1 MQCTLSISPKDR
13 EAFFEE
19 LYESAFPRVARL
31 VRKRGGELEEARDI
45 FQEAVICFY
54 EKSISG
60 DLDIRTS
67 PAIYVTGIA
76 RHLWLRRC
84 RETQKKVPLD
94 RLPQSDMMVS
104 NPGEEKAGPGQQLLA
119 YLESA
124 GRRCM
129 DLLQAFYYHRL
140 SMREIAEEFGY
151 RGERSATVQKYKCLE
166 KVRETVR
173 EKEFLS
179 V

>member
-1 MQCTLSISPKDR
+1 MECTSSISLKDR

-31 VRKRGGELEEARDI
+31 VKRRGGDLQEARDI

-60 DLDIRTS
+60 NLDIRTS
-67 PAIYVTGIA
+67 PAVYVTGIA
-76 RHLWLRRC
+76 RHLWLHRC
-84 RETQKKVPLD
+84 RETQRKVPLE
-94 RLPQSDMMVS
+94 RLPLSDITV
-104 NPGEEKAGPGQQLLA
+104 NPVEEKAGPGRQLLT

-151 RGERSATVQKYKCLE
+151 KGERSATVQKYKCLE

-173 EKEFLS
+173 EKERVS